1 MPAAAV
7 CNQHISHLL
16 AITSAKDLLCCCKHA
31 GLVMW
36 LLNHHPASSATT
48 PTTAAPTTPPHP
60 PPGHHRYQDLTTYI
74 FRSKRLGT
82 WTLLPFQ
89 MAVLVGMALT
99 YTVVGAEDLKQLVGI
114 LSPDTHL
121 SLWTY
126 LVAFGAV
133 EVLLSM
139 VRKRGGHSPAAAALW
154 HMLLLFLSL
163 VPGTPVYAVS
173 PAEQPTPPAD
183 LPVSP
188 TSPHAAPTSSLPL
201 VPSCPPSTSCP
212 WSA

>member
-1 MPAAAV
+1 M
-7 CNQHISHLL
+7 
-16 AITSAKDLLCCCKHA
+16 
-31 GLVMW
+31 
-36 LLNHHPASSATT
+36 HHP
-48 PTTAAPTTPPHP
+48 PP
-60 PPGHHRYQDLTTYI
+60 PPGHLRYQDLTTYI

-139 VRKRGGHSPAAAALW
+139 VRAGEETAPPQQRFGICFCCKLSLRVVYAATSPEQLTPLLPPLCPPPHPMLPQPPPFPLSPAA
-154 HMLLLFLSL
+154 LL
-163 VPGTPVYAVS
+163 
-173 PAEQPTPPAD
+173 Q
-183 LPVSP
+183 
-188 TSPHAAPTSSLPL
+188 
-201 VPSCPPSTSCP
+201 
-212 WSA
+212 